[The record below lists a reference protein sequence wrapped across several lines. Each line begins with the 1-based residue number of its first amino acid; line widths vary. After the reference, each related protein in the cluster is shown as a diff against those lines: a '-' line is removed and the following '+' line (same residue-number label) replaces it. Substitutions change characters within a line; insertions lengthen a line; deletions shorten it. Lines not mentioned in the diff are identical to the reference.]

1 MQDRMISTL
10 DDGTLYVR
18 FNNELYELEA
28 IRAAAFKFSDRY
40 FALIKPFD
48 AHEVILILDPKPSS
62 NPDIENDLKLLCNET
77 LDQQIRLDLEKRYGN
92 IRELIVKQAFLPIED
107 INTEIKHG

>member
-1 MQDRMISTL
+1 MHDGMISQL

-28 IRAAAFKFSDRY
+28 IRAAAFKFSGNY
-40 FALIKPFD
+40 FVLMKPFD
-48 AHEVILILDPKPSS
+48 AHEVILILDPKPDCEC
-62 NPDIENDLKLLCNET
+62 NIENDLKCFCNET

-92 IRELIVKQAFLPIED
+92 MKELIVRQAFLPVED
-107 INTEIKHG
+107 GKMDIKCE